1 MLTEEGM
8 KKILL
13 LTSMILVTNIANAQ
27 IEYYAS
33 VKMDVGN
40 ADIYVDSDTKIGDS
54 VSQSINEHVG
64 AGHTY
69 DGSGFLWGLSTAVGL
84 DWSPN
89 SMYVNQSPYSW
100 FHLRLEGEVGYNS
113 YSEDGNIRYN
123 YAVTDDVNVEFNH
136 FFLLANGYADFRINR
151 VIPYVGFGLG
161 YSFGKEELT
170 VTGDYFDGGFSDSA
184 SDNGMLYALYLGVGY
199 KYSDITTFELGARR
213 VYAPAEDDGMYIYD
227 SVRLGARFR
236 I

>member
-1 MLTEEGM
+1 M

-13 LTSMILVTNIANAQ
+13 LTSAILITNAANAQ

-33 VKMDVGN
+33 AKMDMGS
-40 ADIYVDSDTKIGDS
+40 ATIYVDNDTKIGDS
-54 VSQSINEHVG
+54 LAGALNEG
-64 AGHTY
+64 LTGHTY
-69 DGSGFLWGLSTAVGL
+69 DGSGFLWGLSAAVGL

-89 SMYVNQSPYSW
+89 SMYVDQNPYSW
-100 FHLRLEGEVGYNS
+100 FHLRLEGEVGYNN
-113 YSEDGNIRYN
+113 YGEDGKIRRDYT
-123 YAVTDDVNVEFNH
+123 AVDDVDIKFNH
-136 FFLLANGYADFRINR
+136 FFMFANGYADFRINR

-161 YSFGKEELT
+161 YSFGKEEVT
-170 VTGDYFDGGFSDSA
+170 VTGDNLTGGSVSDSA
-184 SDNGMLYALYLGVGY
+184 SDNGMLYGLYFGVGY

-213 VYAPAEDDGMYIYD
+213 VYAPAEDDGLYIYD